1 MPIALSFKM
10 RYSGAVGW
18 LRSSRGASIRMCTC
32 TSCCCCCCCCCCL
45 LRVLLLR
52 VASVVYAKEG
62 KGNGRKGNGRK
73 GKSVRCSSGS
83 AVEVGMHR
91 KGQET
96 RKART

>member
-1 MPIALSFKM
+1 M
-10 RYSGAVGW
+10 
-18 LRSSRGASIRMCTC
+18 
-32 TSCCCCCCCCCCL
+32 
-45 LRVLLLR
+45 LLLR